1 MKVGDLVQP
10 RDSAVLGTP
19 EEWGFTDRE
28 EMVAKVRAFHGVGVV
43 VSEPH
48 TDAALWTE
56 PVVEIL
62 WSGLD
67 TTQKQPLGTVEV
79 INESR

>member
-10 RDSAVLGTP
+10 RDNAVLGTP
-19 EEWGFTDRE
+19 EEWGFSDRE

-43 VSEPH
+43 VSDPH
-48 TDAALWTE
+48 IDAALWTE

-62 WSGLD
+62 WSGLG